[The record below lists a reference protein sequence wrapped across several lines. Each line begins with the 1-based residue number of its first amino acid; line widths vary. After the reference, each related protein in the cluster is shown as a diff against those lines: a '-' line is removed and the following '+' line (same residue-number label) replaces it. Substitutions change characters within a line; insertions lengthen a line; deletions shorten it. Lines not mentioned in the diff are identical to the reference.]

1 MKQIVRRARIGYATF
16 YKHYADKQ
24 EAFLALMDAA
34 IERTAYEVEEAFDRE
49 DGPWPDKVGAG
60 LGALLKLAAEHP
72 GVARAC
78 LVEAPTAGPEA
89 AARHE
94 AALKRFAPLL
104 RPGREL
110 NPRADK
116 LPESLEETLSGGVL
130 WVINQRLIAG
140 EAEKLRAL
148 LPEALEFLLR
158 PYVGEEAAAREAG
171 GASRATPP
179 EPLSMPG
186 RALVAEEELGP
197 LPAGR
202 HGFSR
207 EQVAHNQRERLIAGL
222 ATAVAEK
229 GYRAVT
235 ITDITKAARV
245 SRRVFYENF
254 EGKDECFLAA
264 FEVVVGHI
272 RELAEEAVGTIDEW
286 PGRRPPRRGR
296 CCSSRR

>member
-1 MKQIVRRARIGYATF
+1 VRALPGKASRQPPGPEPVSRAASADDQRRRILEATADLIAEQGYAETTIEQIVRRARVGYATF

-34 IERTAYEVEEAFDRE
+34 VERTAYEVEEAFDRE

-60 LGALLKLAAEHP
+60 LGALLKIAAEHP

-116 LPESLEETLSGGVL
+116 LPESLEETLAGGVL

-158 PYVGEEAAAREAG
+158 PYVGEDAAAREAG
-171 GASRATPP
+171 GASHQAT
-179 EPLSMPG
+179 S
-186 RALVAEEELGP
+186 A
-197 LPAGR
+197 
-202 HGFSR
+202 
-207 EQVAHNQRERLIAGL
+207 
-222 ATAVAEK
+222 
-229 GYRAVT
+229 
-235 ITDITKAARV
+235 
-245 SRRVFYENF
+245 
-254 EGKDECFLAA
+254 
-264 FEVVVGHI
+264 
-272 RELAEEAVGTIDEW
+272 
-286 PGRRPPRRGR
+286 
-296 CCSSRR
+296 